1 MREQK
6 KNSIILS
13 AELAALSDHQNVVR
27 TVRLSGMLEDI
38 GVPFVRVFGW
48 YKGVCEHSCL
58 CVPRSAE
65 EFQAV
70 IDFGLVNF
78 SQESVLLNIN
88 EPTADLARG
97 VFLRYGKSIADE
109 RIGDKLTRV
118 TREQARACESF
129 TFRPDNQTYWV
140 AS

>member
-13 AELAALSDHQNVVR
+13 AELSALSDHQNVVR
-27 TVRLSGMLEDI
+27 TLRLSGMLEDI

-48 YKGVCEHSCL
+48 YKGSSEFSFL
-58 CVPRSAE
+58 CVPRSAQ
-65 EFQAV
+65 EFEAV
-70 IDFGLVNF
+70 IDFGLVSF

-88 EPTADLARG
+88 EPTGGLERG
-97 VFLRYGKSIADE
+97 VFLRYGKSRADE
-109 RIGDKLTRV
+109 RIGDKLIRV

-129 TFRPDNQTYWV
+129 TFRPDNQTYWI